1 MSKRL
6 FTVGP
11 VEVMEDVRQV
21 MARPMI
27 THRCKEYRQLHEG
40 IVEKMRKVLDTD
52 MDILLVGGSA
62 SVFLEACIRNGVSR
76 KNLGAS
82 NGSFGNRWQEISA
95 LNGKDVKK
103 IQVPWGEPI
112 RAQDLDGQV
121 GSDIEAVTV
130 VSNESS
136 TGVLNPLP
144 EIVDSVRSQGDA
156 LLFVDAVTSATAVD
170 LELRRLDL
178 DAVVFGSQKALSL
191 PPGLAFLACSERLLE
206 KAKTVQN
213 RGFYTDILE
222 LKKKND
228 ENYALTTPPVSLMY
242 GLDYQLD
249 RIMAE
254 GTAARYRRHEEMAKL
269 LEDWAAKRD
278 GIYPLEGFRSRTIA
292 VINKGSMPYDQ
303 FSAGLKAK
311 GFEVSNGYGKIKD
324 STFRVGCMGD
334 LTVKDI
340 KDLIQA
346 MDTTLEELK

>member
-1 MSKRL
+1 VSKKL

-11 VEVMEDVRQV
+11 VEVMEDVRQA

-52 MDILLVGGSA
+52 MDVLLVGGSA
-62 SVFLEACIRNGVSR
+62 SVFLEACIRNGVNR
-76 KNLGAS
+76 KNIALS
-82 NGSFGNRWQEISA
+82 NGSFGDRWQEISQ
-95 LNGKDVKK
+95 LNGKEVKK
-103 IQVPWGEPI
+103 IQVPWGKALRGAHLE
-112 RAQDLDGQV
+112 GQV
-121 GSDIEAVTV
+121 DDDAEAVTV

-144 EIVDSVRSQGDA
+144 EIVDAVRSQSDP

-170 LELRRLDL
+170 LDLRRIDV

-191 PPGLAFLACSERLLE
+191 PPGLAFLACGERLLE
-206 KAKTVQN
+206 KAETVKE
-213 RGFYTDILE
+213 RGFYTDLLQ

-242 GLDYQLD
+242 GLDHQLD
-249 RIMAE
+249 KILAE
-254 GTAARYRRHEEMAKL
+254 GTAARYRRHEQMARL
-269 LEDWAAKRD
+269 LEDWAVKKD
-278 GIYPLEGFRSRTIA
+278 GIYPEEGFRSRTIV
-292 VINKGSMPYDQ
+292 VINKGSIPFDE
-303 FSAGLKAK
+303 FSAALKKK

-324 STFRVGCMGD
+324 STFRVGAMGD
-334 LTVKDI
+334 LSVQDI